1 MTAEPGATAT
11 TMKPM
16 PDEPAATVTVAGT
29 VATPVLL
36 LASETAAPPA
46 GAGALS
52 VTVPVALPATVT
64 LVALSET
71 ADTAP
76 DAVGE
81 VDEPPHWVVLRSP
94 MTAPTNRMSDVKCLM
109 KCLMADEVST
119 TVPPALLR
127 EFAVKAALQRLARL
141 SRVANRR

>member
-16 PDEPAATVTVAGT
+16 LDEPAATVTVAGT

-36 LASETAAPPA
+36 LASATAAPPA

-76 DAVGE
+76 DAVGD
-81 VDEPPHWVVLRSP
+81 VDEPPHWVGAEKAEDGGREQDGRSE
-94 MTAPTNRMSDVKCLM
+94 MSD
-109 KCLMADEVST
+109 EV
-119 TVPPALLR
+119 PHGR
-127 EFAVKAALQRLARL
+127 
-141 SRVANRR
+141 